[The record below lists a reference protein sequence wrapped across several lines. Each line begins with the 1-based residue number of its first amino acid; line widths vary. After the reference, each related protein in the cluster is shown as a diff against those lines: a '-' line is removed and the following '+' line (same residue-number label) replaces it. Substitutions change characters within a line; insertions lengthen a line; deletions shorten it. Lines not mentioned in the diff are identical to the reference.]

1 MDEKKSFSFDWTC
14 ASKNQGI
21 WTPPKNVWS
30 IFHNL
35 MNLLIC
41 RIFRSS
47 VKVCSGKPS
56 LFGLFYKWPSLILKF
71 SRMSIMIIK
80 RFALLCNQ
88 GVFKIKD
95 QKNNKDNKKNDIK
108 MFNNLNK

>member
-1 MDEKKSFSFDWTC
+1 
-14 ASKNQGI
+14 
-21 WTPPKNVWS
+21 
-30 IFHNL
+30 
-35 MNLLIC
+35 
-41 RIFRSS
+41 
-47 VKVCSGKPS
+47 
-56 LFGLFYKWPSLILKF
+56 
-71 SRMSIMIIK
+71 MSIMIIK